1 MHYTGL
7 FCVPFLLLGTNYI
20 FQMSIVFGMIIFIIM
35 TSMISDF
42 STVLLDVRD
51 KNILNTK
58 PINGQ
63 TISAAK
69 IMHVMIYM
77 TVITGAFVAI
87 PLLVSLVR
95 HGILFNRIL
104 SSTWYLHL
112 LFVVVVTALIYLFV
126 LRFFDGERLKDIINY
141 VQILLSVGVIVGYQI
156 LIRSFEVV
164 DLDMTYTFNWWHL
177 FLPPIWYGAPF
188 ELLRVHNVTGRIIA
202 FLRLCGLSFQFSLLL
217 LYARLI
223 PTFERNLEKLMSD
236 TGKEEEE

>member
-1 MHYTGL
+1 M
-7 FCVPFLLLGTNYI
+7 LLGTNYI
-20 FQMSIVFGMIIFIIM
+20 FQMSLVFGMIIFIIM

-58 PINGQ
+58 PINGR

-95 HGILFNRIL
+95 HGIIFSIVFFLDL
-104 SSTWYLHL
+104 VVTL
-112 LFVVVVTALIYLFV
+112 LFVVVLTALIYLFV

-141 VQILLSVGVIVGYQI
+141 VQIMLSVGVIVGYQI
-156 LIRSFEVV
+156 FIQSFNVI
-164 DLDMTYTFNWWHL
+164 DFDIIYSFSWWHV
-177 FLPPIWYGAPF
+177 FIPPLWYGQ
-188 ELLRVHNVTGRIIA
+188 H
-202 FLRLCGLSFQFSLLL
+202 
-217 LYARLI
+217 
-223 PTFERNLEKLMSD
+223 
-236 TGKEEEE
+236 